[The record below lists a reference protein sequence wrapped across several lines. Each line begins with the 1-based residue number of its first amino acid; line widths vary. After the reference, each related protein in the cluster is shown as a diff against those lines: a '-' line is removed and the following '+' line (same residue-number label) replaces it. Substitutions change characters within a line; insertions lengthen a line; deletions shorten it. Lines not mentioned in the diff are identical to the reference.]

1 MISTLRCGKYQ
12 LDLTAPVVMGVLNVT
27 PDSFSDGGQFNR
39 VDKALAHARQ
49 MLMDG
54 AKIVDVGGES
64 TRPGAAAVS
73 LQEEMDRVC
82 PVVEA
87 LVAEHNA
94 LVSVDTSSPKL
105 MAEAVRLGAGIVNDV
120 RAFQREGAIEAV
132 AGSDAALCMMHMQ
145 GQPVSMQHAP
155 LYENVIEE
163 VGAFFEMRIQAMW
176 QAGIPSSRL
185 IIDPGFGF
193 GKSLEHNLTILRQL
207 ADFSKFN
214 VPVLAGLSRK
224 SMLGLILDKPV
235 EERLIG
241 SVSAALLAAQNGAK
255 ILRVHDVAET
265 MDALKVWQAVL
276 DR

>member
-87 LVAEHNA
+87 LVAEYNA

-145 GQPVSMQHAP
+145 GQPVSMQQAP

-163 VGAFFEMRIQAMW
+163 VGAFFEMRIRAMC

-185 IIDPGFGF
+185 ILDPGFGF
-193 GKSLEHNLTILRQL
+193 GKSLGHNLTILRQL

>member
-105 MAEAVRLGAGIVNDV
+105 MAEAVRLGAGIVNYAKSTFTTLLPEV
-120 RAFQREGAIEAV
+120 WLEAV
-132 AGSDAALCMMHMQ
+132 SWLLVMTGFCCVLSKAEA
-145 GQPVSMQHAP
+145 VS
-155 LYENVIEE
+155 
-163 VGAFFEMRIQAMW
+163 
-176 QAGIPSSRL
+176 
-185 IIDPGFGF
+185 
-193 GKSLEHNLTILRQL
+193 
-207 ADFSKFN
+207 
-214 VPVLAGLSRK
+214 
-224 SMLGLILDKPV
+224 
-235 EERLIG
+235 
-241 SVSAALLAAQNGAK
+241 
-255 ILRVHDVAET
+255 
-265 MDALKVWQAVL
+265 
-276 DR
+276 